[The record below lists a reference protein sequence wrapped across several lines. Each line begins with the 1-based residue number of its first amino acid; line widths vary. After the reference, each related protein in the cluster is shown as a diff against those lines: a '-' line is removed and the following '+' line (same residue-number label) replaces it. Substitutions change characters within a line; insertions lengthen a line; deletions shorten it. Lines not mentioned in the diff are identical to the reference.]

1 MGAARAVRV
10 TTAVWR
16 PGDTGD
22 ALVRRA
28 LRRLAEPAS
37 A

>member
-16 PGDTGD
+16 PGDTGE
-22 ALVRRA
+22 ALLKRA
-28 LRRLAEPAS
+28 LRRLAEPGPD
-37 A
+37 